1 MVDTDSHDRKRR
13 SSVSRRT
20 FVKAAGVSGVT
31 AGLAGCIT
39 GGGDDSEGEQIDT
52 SVPDGDITVQFAA
65 DDRLAG
71 ISDQVQE
78 LLYEEG
84 LPENISLE
92 VLAGSFISDD
102 RQNQYTQLLD
112 AGQENPTMLLM
123 DSGWTIP
130 FIARGQLVNFSQ
142 QMPSDLV
149 EDIQNNYFQASVDT
163 VSSTDGDLYGMPMF
177 PDFPVMHYRKDV
189 YEAAGYS
196 PESNN
201 WATEPMTW
209 ADFSTATADA
219 QEEAGTDY
227 GFTFQ
232 ANIYEGL
239 SCCDFN
245 EFMSSWGGA
254 YFGGRDNLFG
264 PVGERPVTVDEQQVI
279 DSIRMVRTFIHGSDD
294 EFALDGYEDISPE
307 AVLQWTEEPSRQPF
321 TNGNAVANRNWP
333 YAIPINGAEDAFGED
348 FGTMPIPYAVP
359 ESESPYEGLGGTSS
373 ALGGWHATINPNA
386 PAEKK
391 SAAYHVLNAMK
402 SESVQLLALE
412 EIGWLPPRPDL
423 FESDQAQNVPIIG
436 RYIDTLRVAGEN
448 AVPRPV
454 TTVWGQQSDQ
464 IASEVNAAYAQQKS
478 PEDAM
483 TSLKSSLESI
493 EESG

>member
-1 MVDTDSHDRKRR
+1 M
-13 SSVSRRT
+13 
-20 FVKAAGVSGVT
+20 KAAGVSGIT
-31 AGLAGCIT
+31 AGLAGCVT
-39 GGGDDSEGEQIDT
+39 NDGGGSGDEQIDT
-52 SVPDGDITVQFAA
+52 SVPDGDVTVQFAA
-65 DDRLAG
+65 DDRLQG
-71 ISDQVQE
+71 IQDQVQE

-92 VLAGSFISDD
+92 VLAGSFVSDD

-112 AGQENPTMLLM
+112 AGQESPTMLLM

-130 FIARGQLVNFSQ
+130 FIARDQLVNFSQ

-149 EDIQNNYFQASVDT
+149 DDIQSNYFQASVDT

-189 YEAAGYS
+189 YESAGYN
-196 PESNN
+196 PESDN
-201 WATEPMTW
+201 WATEPITW
-209 ADFSTATADA
+209 SEFSQATADA
-219 QEEAGTDY
+219 KEEAGTDY

-254 YFGGRDNLFG
+254 YFGGRENLFG
-264 PVGERPVTVDEQQVI
+264 PVGDRPVTVDEQQVI
-279 DSIRMVRTFIHGSDD
+279 DSIRMVRTFINGSDD
-294 EFALDGYEDISPE
+294 EFAMDDYQKISPE
-307 AVLQWTEEPSRQPF
+307 AVLQWTEEPSRQPY

-333 YAIPINGAEDAFGED
+333 YAIPINGADDVFGED
-348 FGTMPIPYAVP
+348 HGTMPIPYAVP
-359 ESESPYEGLGGTSS
+359 ESESQYEGLGGTSS
-373 ALGGWHATINPNA
+373 ALGGWHAVINPNA

-391 SAAYHVLNAMK
+391 SAAYHVLDAMK
-402 SESVQLLALE
+402 SEAIQLLALE
-412 EIGWLPPRPDL
+412 EIGWLPPRPSL
-423 FESDQAQNVPIIG
+423 FESDRAQNVPIIG

-464 IASEVNAAYAQQKS
+464 IASEVNAAYAQQKT

-483 TSLKSSLESI
+483 SSLKSSLEDI
-493 EESG
+493 ESSN

>member
-13 SSVSRRT
+13 SNVSRRT
-20 FVKAAGVSGVT
+20 FVKAAGVSGIT
-31 AGLAGCIT
+31 AGLAGCVT
-39 GGGDDSEGEQIDT
+39 NDGGGSGDEQIDT

-65 DDRLAG
+65 DDRLQG
-71 ISDQVQE
+71 IQDQVQE

-92 VLAGSFISDD
+92 VLAGSFVSDD

-112 AGQENPTMLLM
+112 AGQERPTMLLM

-130 FIARGQLVNFSQ
+130 FIARDQLVNFSQ

-149 EDIQNNYFQASVDT
+149 DDIQSNYFQASVDT

-189 YEAAGYS
+189 YESAGYN
-196 PESNN
+196 PESDN
-201 WATEPMTW
+201 WATEPLTW
-209 ADFSTATADA
+209 SEFSQATADA
-219 QEEAGTDY
+219 QDEAGTDY

-254 YFGGRDNLFG
+254 YFGGRENLFG
-264 PVGERPVTVDEQQVI
+264 PVGDRPVTVDEEQVI
-279 DSIRMVRTFIHGSDD
+279 DSIRMVRTFINGSDD
-294 EFALDGYEDISPE
+294 EFAMDDYQKISPE
-307 AVLQWTEEPSRQPF
+307 AVLQWTEEPSRQPY

-348 FGTMPIPYAVP
+348 HGTMPIPYAVP

-373 ALGGWHATINPNA
+373 ALGGWHAVINPNA

-402 SESVQLLALE
+402 TEAFQLLALE
-412 EIGWLPPRPDL
+412 EIGWLPPRPAL
-423 FESDQAQNVPIIG
+423 FESDRAQNVPIIG

-483 TSLKSSLESI
+483 SSLKSSLEDI
-493 EESG
+493 ESSN

>member
-13 SSVSRRT
+13 SNVSRRT
-20 FVKAAGVSGVT
+20 FVKAAGVSGIT
-31 AGLAGCIT
+31 AGLAGCVT
-39 GGGDDSEGEQIDT
+39 NDGGGSGDEQIDT
-52 SVPDGDITVQFAA
+52 SVPDGDVTVQFAA
-65 DDRLAG
+65 DDRLQG
-71 ISDQVQE
+71 IQDQVQE

-112 AGQENPTMLLM
+112 AGQESPTMLLM

-130 FIARGQLVNFSQ
+130 FIARDQLVNFSQ

-149 EDIQNNYFQASVDT
+149 DDIQSNYFQASVDT

-177 PDFPVMHYRKDV
+177 PDFPVMHYRKDI
-189 YEAAGYS
+189 YESAGYN
-196 PESNN
+196 PESDN
-201 WATEPMTW
+201 WATEPITW
-209 ADFSTATADA
+209 SEFSQATADA
-219 QEEAGTDY
+219 KEEAGTDY

-254 YFGGRDNLFG
+254 YFGGRENLFG
-264 PVGERPVTVDEQQVI
+264 PVGDRPVTVDEQQVI
-279 DSIRMVRTFIHGSDD
+279 DSIRMVRTFINGSDD
-294 EFALDGYEDISPE
+294 EFAMDDYQKISPE
-307 AVLQWTEEPSRQPF
+307 AVLQWTEEPSRQPY

-333 YAIPINGAEDAFGED
+333 YAIPINGADDVFGED
-348 FGTMPIPYAVP
+348 HGTMPIPYAVP

-373 ALGGWHATINPNA
+373 ALGGWHAVINPNA

-402 SESVQLLALE
+402 SEAVQLLALE
-412 EIGWLPPRPDL
+412 EIGWLPPRPAL
-423 FESDQAQNVPIIG
+423 FESDRAQNVPIIG
-436 RYIDTLRVAGEN
+436 RYIDTLRIAGEN

-464 IASEVNAAYAQQKS
+464 IASEVNAAYAQQKT

-483 TSLKSSLESI
+483 SSLKSSIEDIES
-493 EESG
+493 SN